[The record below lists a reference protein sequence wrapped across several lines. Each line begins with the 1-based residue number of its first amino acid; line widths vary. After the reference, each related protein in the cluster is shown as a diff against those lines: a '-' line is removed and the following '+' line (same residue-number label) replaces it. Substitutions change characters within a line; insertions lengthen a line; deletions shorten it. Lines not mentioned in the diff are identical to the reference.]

1 MTISIQTAMTS
12 KLVTISSDASLVS
25 AGELMKEKRIRH
37 LLVVDSITQEAVGV
51 LSDRQLQLSQLEPE
65 MAVEWL
71 MSTPIVTVDPATPL
85 RQAIFKMLESKISAL
100 IVADQQDQV
109 RGIVTTD
116 DLLWFLAHSLNE
128 DKGSLPLVTQDT
140 KITLGELIN
149 QLSLAGI

>member
-1 MTISIQTAMTS
+1 MTISIQTAMTQ
-12 KLVTISSDASLVS
+12 KLVTVSSEASLAS
-25 AGELMKEKRIRH
+25 AETLMKEKRIRH
-37 LLVVDSITQEAVGV
+37 LLVIDSETQEAVGI
-51 LSDRQLQLSQLEPE
+51 LSDRQLQLSQLEPQ

-71 MSTPIVTVDPATPL
+71 MSTPIITVDPGTPL
-85 RQAIFKMLESKISAL
+85 RQAIFKMLENKISAL
-100 IVADQQDQV
+100 IVADSHDQV

-128 DKGSLPLVTQDT
+128 DKENLPLVTQDT